1 MRPLGQRTGVLLL
14 AFAMFVLTMSLRV
27 FATPEDAVLTLL
39 TVPVAVIAFEF
50 GWRIGVVAAVV
61 ATLWVVAWNQLYLTA
76 LGYFARGATYVLTA
90 LVVGLFADRL
100 RAAQAAAMESERRL
114 AELQLERQ
122 EHLAAA
128 TAERERLAREVHD
141 VIAHSVS
148 VMTVQ
153 STAARRVIDRD
164 RDRAAAALEAIERTG
179 REALTE
185 LRRVLSVLRPAP
197 AGAAL
202 TPQRGIDDLE
212 GLAEQIRSAGL
223 DVTVRLEGSRPRV
236 PAALDLSVYRIA
248 QEALTNTLKHGA
260 AHSAAVVVRYCDDSV
275 EVECTDDGAGAA
287 AHSNGATG
295 HGLTGMR
302 ERALILGGEIDAGPQ
317 PNGGYRVHARLP
329 LNPHR

>member
-14 AFAMFVLTMSLRV
+14 AFAMFVVTMSLRF

-50 GWRIGVVAAVV
+50 GWRAGVVAALV
-61 ATLWVVAWNQLYLTA
+61 ATVWVVVWNQLYLSP

-122 EHLAAA
+122 EQVAAA

-153 STAARRVIDRD
+153 STAARRVMDRD
-164 RDRAAAALEAIERTG
+164 HGRAAAALEAIERTG
-179 REALTE
+179 RDALAE
-185 LRRVLSVLRPAP
+185 LRRVLSVLRPGP
-197 AGAAL
+197 ARDGPQPAARDRGSRTPGGA
-202 TPQRGIDDLE
+202 D
-212 GLAEQIRSAGL
+212 RSAGV
-223 DVTVRLEGSRPRV
+223 DVTVQFEGSRPRV

-248 QEALTNTLKHGA
+248 QEALTNTLKH
-260 AHSAAVVVRYCDDSV
+260 
-275 EVECTDDGAGAA
+275 AA
-287 AHSNGATG
+287 AGSRPSSCATATTPSRSSAPTTAPG
-295 HGLTGMR
+295 RPRIPT
-302 ERALILGGEIDAGPQ
+302 APPAT
-317 PNGGYRVHARLP
+317 A
-329 LNPHR
+329 

>member
-14 AFAMFVLTMSLRV
+14 AFAMFVVTMSLRF

-50 GWRIGVVAAVV
+50 GWRVGIVAAVV
-61 ATLWVVAWNQLYLTA
+61 ATLFVVVWNQLHLSA

-122 EHLAAA
+122 EQLAAA
-128 TAERERLAREVHD
+128 IAERERLAREVHD

-153 STAARRVIDRD
+153 STAARRVMDRD
-164 RDRAAAALEAIERTG
+164 HGRAAAALEAIERTG
-179 REALTE
+179 QDTLSE
-185 LRRVLSVLRPAP
+185 LRRVLSVLRPAH
-197 AGAAL
+197 GALPL
-202 TPQRGIDDLE
+202 TPQLGIGDLE
-212 GLAEQIRSAGL
+212 DLADQIRSAGV
-223 DVTVRLEGSRPRV
+223 DVTVRFEGSRPRV
-236 PAALDLSVYRIA
+236 PTALDLSIYRIA
-248 QEALTNTLKHGA
+248 QEALTNTLKHAGA
-260 AHSAAVVVRYCDDSV
+260 GSADVIVRYADDAV
-275 EVECTDDGAGAA
+275 EVECTDDGSGAT

-295 HGLTGMR
+295 HGLVGMR

-317 PNGGYRVHARLP
+317 PDGGYRVRARLP
-329 LNPHR
+329 LHPRP